1 MSGIRAGDEPGPAAF
16 RERLGD
22 GNFAGRYPR
31 ADSDMA
37 APWSVAV
44 SEARELLDSG
54 WE

>member
-1 MSGIRAGDEPGPAAF
+1 MDGIRVEDEPGLAAI
-16 RERLGD
+16 RERPGD

-31 ADSDMA
+31 PDSDLA

-44 SEARELLDSG
+44 SRAREPLDSG